1 MSVHLLFWLIIGKR
15 EWSRGGQPARPME
28 RAWSLVPNFLL
39 FAKVLFDDAKKP
51 DKINMIEANIPQRE
65 FKRLQISFLSEKSRD
80 PVLVL
85 VGLIRFQRTRK
96 SRLTAP

>member
-1 MSVHLLFWLIIGKR
+1 MMPK
-15 EWSRGGQPARPME
+15 
-28 RAWSLVPNFLL
+28 N
-39 FAKVLFDDAKKP
+39 P

-65 FKRLQISFLSEKSRD
+65 FNRLQISFLSEKSRD

-96 SRLTAP
+96 SRLTAA